1 MTDKEIISE
10 FNNLI
15 ARKVEEYVLKEDA
28 DKIKSDPFFIGE
40 KAKDSRLDFNITT
53 DIGFIHSDLIF
64 TTGLLFALKPY
75 INNPLKETAFL
86 KGKEYS
92 TYRQNMYDSFY
103 SMYASVCFEKLYNFW
118 DRIGDKIAN
127 EFSSKFPN
135 PKRVMFANVIDK
147 LKEDFETDENFM
159 WLIAFRNDG
168 FKDFND
174 KRKLVVHYE
183 QIETKYQ
190 TAILDNIGDMQ
201 KIEEICLEKLES
213 TEERTPEQNAG
224 LLMYKEKISKA
235 NYGKSQLPTKN

>member
-1 MTDKEIISE
+1 MTDKEIITE
-10 FNNLI
+10 FNNLV
-15 ARKVEEYVLKEDA
+15 ARKVKEFGLKEDA
-28 DKIKSDPFFIGE
+28 DKIKSEPFFIGE

-75 INNPLKETAFL
+75 INNPLKETVFL

-127 EFSSKFPN
+127 EFPERFPN

-147 LKEDFETDENFM
+147 LKEEFETDENFK
-159 WLIAFRNDG
+159 WLIDFRNRD

-174 KRKLVVHYE
+174 KRKSVVHYE
-183 QIETKYQ
+183 QIETKYKESIIEN
-190 TAILDNIGDMQ
+190 TGNME
-201 KIEEICLEKLES
+201 KIKEIFLEKS
-213 TEERTPEQNAG
+213 TLPEFFKRHIG
-224 LLMYKEKISKA
+224 LSNSGIEKTYAFVKNKA
-235 NYGKSQLPTKN
+235 

>member
-10 FNNLI
+10 FNNLV
-15 ARKVEEYVLKEDA
+15 ARKVKEYGLKEDA

-64 TTGLLFALKPY
+64 TTGLLFTLKPH
-75 INNPLKETAFL
+75 INNPLIESVFL

-92 TYRQNMYDSFY
+92 TYRQNMYDSLY

-127 EFSSKFPN
+127 EFPEKFPN
-135 PKRVMFANVIDK
+135 PKRVMFANVIDN
-147 LKEDFETDENFM
+147 LKDDFESDENFE
-159 WLIAFRNDG
+159 WIIDFRNSD
-168 FKDFND
+168 FKDFNN

-183 QIETKYQ
+183 QIETKYKE
-190 TAILDNIGDMQ
+190 AILDNTGDMK
-201 KIEEICLEKLES
+201 KIEEIFLEKS
-213 TEERTPEQNAG
+213 TLPEFFKKHIELTNEG
-224 LLMYKEKISKA
+224 IVKT
-235 NYGKSQLPTKN
+235 YGFIKNMT

>member
-1 MTDKEIISE
+1 M
-10 FNNLI
+10 F
-15 ARKVEEYVLKEDA
+15 
-28 DKIKSDPFFIGE
+28 
-40 KAKDSRLDFNITT
+40 
-53 DIGFIHSDLIF
+53 
-64 TTGLLFALKPY
+64 
-75 INNPLKETAFL
+75 
-86 KGKEYS
+86 
-92 TYRQNMYDSFY
+92 DSFY
-103 SMYASVCFEKLYNFW
+103 SMHASLCFEKLYNFW

-201 KIEEICLEKLES
+201 KIEEIFLEKS
-213 TEERTPEQNAG
+213 TLPEFFKRHIDLSNKG
-224 LLMYKEKISKA
+224 ILKTYDFV
-235 NYGKSQLPTKN
+235 KSIA